1 MIGPTLDRL
10 TMVAVGIRGGL
21 ACWTSYKRLLSLSCR
36 GSPWRSAIAR
46 NELHLGSAFK
56 AAEKGVSRE
65 VKNEGQLQTGFAE
78 KAKEGAKT
86 VSSVGVI
93 AFGLGVTGIILYTV
107 FNELFSGSGPTKLF
121 QKASDQCVRDP
132 RVQDMLGEPIKAFG
146 EETRRGRRKHVSF
159 LEYTDEEGR
168 KGIRVKFYLQGVR
181 KRATAHLDARE
192 DSSGQLVTRFLLVQA
207 DDLLRTSIV
216 VEDNR

>member
-21 ACWTSYKRLLSLSCR
+21 ACWTSYKRLLSLSRR
-36 GSPWRSAIAR
+36 GSAWSIAIAR

-56 AAEKGVSRE
+56 AAEKEVSRE

-86 VSSVGVI
+86 ASSVGVI

-107 FNELFSGSGPTKLF
+107 FTFLVIFPKDIKRLNSLF
-121 QKASDQCVRDP
+121 
-132 RVQDMLGEPIKAFG
+132 
-146 EETRRGRRKHVSF
+146 
-159 LEYTDEEGR
+159 
-168 KGIRVKFYLQGVR
+168 
-181 KRATAHLDARE
+181 
-192 DSSGQLVTRFLLVQA
+192 
-207 DDLLRTSIV
+207 
-216 VEDNR
+216 

>member
-1 MIGPTLDRL
+1 MGALR
-10 TMVAVGIRGGL
+10 IRGGL
-21 ACWTSYKRLLSLSCR
+21 TSWASSLRLLPLSCG
-36 GSPWRSAIAR
+36 GSAWGSAFAR
-46 NELHLGSAFK
+46 RELHFGSTFK
-56 AAEKGVSRE
+56 AAEKGVSHE
-65 VKNEGQLQTGFAE
+65 VKNEGQLQTGLAE

-86 VSSVGVI
+86 ATSVGVI

-121 QKASDQCVRDP
+121 QKASDQCVKDP

-192 DSSGQLVTRFLLVQA
+192 DSSGQLATRFLLVQA
-207 DDLLRTSIV
+207 DDFLRTSVV

>member
-1 MIGPTLDRL
+1 MKWLPPSCAGSARSRVQ
-10 TMVAVGIRGGL
+10 MRG
-21 ACWTSYKRLLSLSCR
+21 
-36 GSPWRSAIAR
+36 
-46 NELHLGSAFK
+46 LHLGCVMK
-56 AAEKGVSRE
+56 DAE
-65 VKNEGQLQTGFAE
+65 
-78 KAKEGAKT
+78 EGAKT
-86 VSSVGVI
+86 ASSVGVI

-168 KGIRVKFYLQGVR
+168 KGIRVKFYLHGVR
-181 KRATAHLDARE
+181 KRATGHLDARIRTG
-192 DSSGQLVTRFLLVQA
+192 SSPPGSCWSRLMI
-207 DDLLRTSIV
+207 S
-216 VEDNR
+216 